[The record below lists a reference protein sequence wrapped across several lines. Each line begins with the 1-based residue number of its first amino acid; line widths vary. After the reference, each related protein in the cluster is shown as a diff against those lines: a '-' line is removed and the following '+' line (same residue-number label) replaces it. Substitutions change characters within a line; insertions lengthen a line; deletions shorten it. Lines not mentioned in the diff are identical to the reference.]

1 MKKAALNGLLFL
13 CFLLCYTPWQM
24 NDDST
29 INANACEV

>member
-1 MKKAALNGLLFL
+1 MRNAFLQKLFL